1 MNFMFIF
8 FALNSNFT
16 KTAKEKK
23 KASYQYARTEN
34 YRIISAQG
42 SIVDYRDLNCVQIE
56 IQGWLNSHNIRFC

>member
-16 KTAKEKK
+16 KTAKEEK

-42 SIVDYRDLNCVQIE
+42 SIVDYRDLTCV
-56 IQGWLNSHNIRFC
+56 